1 MARVRPSSPSDSLD
15 RLVGEAP
22 ALQSLRAPMRQ
33 GLTAF
38 QAAEEA
44 RLLLLFW
51 AFMAEMYA
59 CVWTGHSG
67 IEYPEYGTGA
77 GPESRIL

>member
-1 MARVRPSSPSDSLD
+1 MARAHPSSLPDPLD

-38 QAAEEA
+38 QTAGEA
-44 RLLLLFW
+44 GLLLLFW
-51 AFMAEMYA
+51 ALIAEMYE

-67 IEYPEYGTGA
+67 IEYPGYGTGA
-77 GPESRIL
+77 GPETRIL